1 MQAQGT
7 YVVVVTMINTTF
19 YPKYSIFCHK
29 NLIMYSWLFL
39 DSHSIMLKLF
49 RALFYQG
56 LKGTMQLNYAR
67 SPLYIK
73 QECVKLI
80 ITQQKMFAGVTP
92 LTR

>member
-1 MQAQGT
+1 
-7 YVVVVTMINTTF
+7 
-19 YPKYSIFCHK
+19 
-29 NLIMYSWLFL
+29 
-39 DSHSIMLKLF
+39 MLKLF